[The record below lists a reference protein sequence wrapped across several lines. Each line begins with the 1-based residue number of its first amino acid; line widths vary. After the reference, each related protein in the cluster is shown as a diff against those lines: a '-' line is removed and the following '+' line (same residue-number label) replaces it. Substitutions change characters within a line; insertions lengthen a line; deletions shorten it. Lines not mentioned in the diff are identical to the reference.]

1 MAQLPSTMNMGINTN
16 IFRKRSTLSGK
27 NSFRKSSILSQA
39 SSMAYHKRM
48 EIMNNLQS
56 EDIQN
61 PIDSLQL
68 SYTSNNRDIEKDKL
82 VSEVTNNSL

>member
-1 MAQLPSTMNMGINTN
+1 
-16 IFRKRSTLSGK
+16 
-27 NSFRKSSILSQA
+27 
-39 SSMAYHKRM
+39 MAYHKRM